1 SNADTV
7 QIVLPPHLE
16 RIREKLA
23 ENIHELWALT
33 RIEQGWTYGPVRDD
47 NKRLHPA
54 LVNFHSL
61 PEPERNYN
69 LQMSG
74 ETLKTLLALGAHVG
88 MADEKA
94 EDNLKK
100 TKLPKTYMMSNG
112 YKPAPLDLS
121 HVRLTPAQT
130 TLVDRLA
137 ENGHNV
143 WARDRVAQGWSY
155 SAVQDIPARR
165 NPRLVPYRLL
175 DEATKRSNRD
185 SLAQAVRTLLG
196 YGYNIE

>member
-1 SNADTV
+1 
-7 QIVLPPHLE
+7 
-16 RIREKLA
+16 
-23 ENIHELWALT
+23 
-33 RIEQGWTYGPVRDD
+33 
-47 NKRLHPA
+47 
-54 LVNFHSL
+54 
-61 PEPERNYN
+61 
-69 LQMSG
+69 
-74 ETLKTLLALGAHVG
+74 
-88 MADEKA
+88 
-94 EDNLKK
+94 
-100 TKLPKTYMMSNG
+100 MMSKG

-185 SLAQAVRTLLG
+185 SLCQAVRTLLG
-196 YGYNIE
+196 YGYNIEPPDQEPSECRPRACDPDSYPGPDPAP

>member
-1 SNADTV
+1 
-7 QIVLPPHLE
+7 
-16 RIREKLA
+16 
-23 ENIHELWALT
+23 
-33 RIEQGWTYGPVRDD
+33 
-47 NKRLHPA
+47 
-54 LVNFHSL
+54 
-61 PEPERNYN
+61 
-69 LQMSG
+69 
-74 ETLKTLLALGAHVG
+74 
-88 MADEKA
+88 
-94 EDNLKK
+94 
-100 TKLPKTYMMSNG
+100 MSNG

-143 WARDRVAQGWSY
+143 WARDRVSQGWSY

-185 SLAQAVRTLLG
+185 SLCQAVRTLLG
-196 YGYNIE
+196 YGYNIEPPDQEPSEC

>member
-1 SNADTV
+1 
-7 QIVLPPHLE
+7 
-16 RIREKLA
+16 
-23 ENIHELWALT
+23 
-33 RIEQGWTYGPVRDD
+33 
-47 NKRLHPA
+47 
-54 LVNFHSL
+54 
-61 PEPERNYN
+61 
-69 LQMSG
+69 
-74 ETLKTLLALGAHVG
+74 
-88 MADEKA
+88 
-94 EDNLKK
+94 
-100 TKLPKTYMMSNG
+100 MMSNG

-185 SLAQAVRTLLG
+185 SLCQAVRTLLG
-196 YGYNIE
+196 YGYNIEPPDQEPSECRPRACDPDSYPGPDPAP

>member
-1 SNADTV
+1 MAQSP
-7 QIVLPPHLE
+7 VLEARFSSH
-16 RIREKLA
+16 
-23 ENIHELWALT
+23 W
-33 RIEQGWTYGPVRDD
+33 
-47 NKRLHPA
+47 
-54 LVNFHSL
+54 L
-61 PEPERNYN
+61 PTATHR
-69 LQMSG
+69 
-74 ETLKTLLALGAHVG
+74 
-88 MADEKA
+88 
-94 EDNLKK
+94 
-100 TKLPKTYMMSNG
+100 YMMSNG

-185 SLAQAVRTLLG
+185 SLCQAVRTLLG
-196 YGYNIE
+196 YGYNIEPPDQEPSEC